1 MEEDVGPASHIIR
14 CQPLGTDHTPV
25 LMISSAADLP
35 PTVAGVDQLLGLA
48 AQEAEYPDTHPAP
61 EEDEEHEDAEDIRA
75 APALG
80 DVVLWV
86 VLAHSFE
93 TLECYW
99 IITSVTESMQTKRM
113 TPKLRFRCFYLCSFV
128 IHRIAY
134 SPE

>member
-1 MEEDVGPASHIIR
+1 
-14 CQPLGTDHTPV
+14 
-25 LMISSAADLP
+25 MISSAANLP

-48 AQEAEYPDTHPAP
+48 AQEAEHPDTHPAP

-99 IITSVTESMQTKRM
+99 DYH
-113 TPKLRFRCFYLCSFV
+113 FG
-128 IHRIAY
+128 HRINANKKDDA
-134 SPE
+134 EIKI